1 VITKPPGTNPPG
13 TNPPGTNPS
22 GTKPPGTKLPVEH
35 VVVALPGEERVLRAA
50 EKALNGQTRG
60 LRALVPFLG
69 PAFVAAVAYVDPGN
83 FATGI
88 AGGAQY
94 GYMLLWVVLMA
105 NLMAMLVQSMSAK
118 LGIATGF
125 NLAEICRQRFPHRV
139 VVGLWIQAEIIAMAT
154 DLAEFIGAAIGIH
167 LLFPSV
173 PLFVAGIITAFAAF
187 GILAIQARGFRGF
200 EAVIAALVA
209 VIVAAFAFEVFLA
222 RPSVPEVVTG
232 LFVPRFDGTESV
244 LLGAGILGA
253 TVMPHV
259 IYLHSALTA
268 RRVVG
273 ATDAEQRKIFKF
285 EWWDVVMAMG
295 VAGIVNIAILTLA
308 AAAFHG
314 HNIGPLQGLD
324 QAYKALGVRL
334 GHGADLF
341 FGLGLLASGLSSS
354 SVGTLAGQIVMQGF
368 IRRQI
373 PLFLRR
379 AITMAPALVVIA
391 VGLDPSRA
399 LVLSQV
405 VLSFGIPFALIPLLV
420 FCSNRQLMGSLVN
433 MRVTTAIN
441 IVVVGVIVSL
451 NLFLIFLLVTGH

>member
-1 VITKPPGTNPPG
+1 MAVEAPAPKPVDPARITKPPVAAPD
-13 TNPPGTNPS
+13 
-22 GTKPPGTKLPVEH
+22 PVA
-35 VVVALPGEERVLRAA
+35 VALPGEERVLRAA

-83 FATGI
+83 FATNI

-94 GYMLLWVVLMA
+94 GYMLLWVVLAA

-118 LGIATGF
+118 LGIATGL
-125 NLAEICRQRFPHRV
+125 NLAEVCRQKFPFLA
-139 VVGLWIQAEIIAMAT
+139 VVGLWIQAEVIAMAT

-167 LLFPSV
+167 LLFPGV

-187 GILAIQARGFRGF
+187 GILAIQSRGFRGF
-200 EAVIAALVA
+200 EAVITGLVG
-209 VIVAAFAFEVFLA
+209 VIVAAFAFEVILA
-222 RPSVPEVVTG
+222 RPSVSGVVTG
-232 LFVPRFDGTESV
+232 LITPRFDGTESV

-259 IYLHSALTA
+259 IYLHSALTQ

-273 ATDAEQRKIFKF
+273 ATDAEQHKIFSF
-285 EWWDVVMAMG
+285 ERWDVIIAMG
-295 VAGIVNIAILTLA
+295 VAGLINIAMLTIA
-308 AAAFHG
+308 AAVFHG
-314 HNIGPLQGLD
+314 RGIGPIETLD
-324 QAYKALGVRL
+324 QAYTGLGVQL
-334 GHGADLF
+334 GNGADIF

-354 SVGTLAGQIVMQGF
+354 SVGTLAGQVVMQGF
-368 IRRQI
+368 IQRAI

-391 VGLDPSRA
+391 IGVNPSRA

-405 VLSFGIPFALIPLLV
+405 VLSFGIPFALIPLLL
-420 FCSNRQLMGSLVN
+420 FCRDRNLMGSLVN
-433 MRVTTAIN
+433 HRVTTIIATG
-441 IVVVGVIVSL
+441 VVAVIVSL
-451 NLFLIFLLVTGH
+451 NVFLITLLVTGK